1 MKKVTLIFLSVALL
15 LGFAACA
22 TPQTTDSTAQEDA
35 LFPMPDSG
43 TGLWGV
49 VDREGN
55 VVVQPEY
62 SYIGAFDEKGYASV
76 ILADQPDIG
85 YIDTKGNYYSIHEHT
100 PDQVL
105 AYGENGLAPKKDE
118 DGYYGYVNEAGEWV
132 IQPEYEGAE
141 LFQNGLACVTYT
153 VPGDMVPSRAFIN
166 EKGTEVVPPEKWAN
180 YPEFAQNGLANVE
193 TGNDYMDATAALRY
207 RLYAYYYGLNTVNK
221 ATYEKILA
229 NPDAYQPKNKGRNFL
244 VDNYFNEEDSISD
257 GSEYPTY
264 LEAVYYPMD
273 FYCGYMDKTG
283 NIRIPLQFYRALPF
297 SKNGFAL
304 VGDIWS
310 EGLFGIIDANG
321 EFVVKPKFLDVTG
334 FDKNGMSLAQENSA
348 EGLWGVI
355 NEKGEWVVKP
365 QYKND
370 EETTRIGRMDYDYW
384 YEYEHLQNKDGL
396 YGYIDESYDYF
407 IRPQFKQ
414 ACPFAENG
422 HAWVQDKAGLWGM
435 IDKTGAYVIQPSYKN
450 YRGVYNG
457 LYLVQDAKGLW
468 GYIDDKEAYVI
479 SPR

>member
-1 MKKVTLIFLSVALL
+1 M
-15 LGFAACA
+15 
-22 TPQTTDSTAQEDA
+22 
-35 LFPMPDSG
+35 
-43 TGLWGV
+43 
-49 VDREGN
+49 
-55 VVVQPEY
+55 
-62 SYIGAFDEKGYASV
+62 
-76 ILADQPDIG
+76 
-85 YIDTKGNYYSIHEHT
+85 
-100 PDQVL
+100 
-105 AYGENGLAPKKDE
+105 
-118 DGYYGYVNEAGEWV
+118 

-193 TGNDYMDATAALRY
+193 TGSDYMDATAALRY

-244 VDNYFNEEDSISD
+244 VDNYFNEEDSTSD

-365 QYKND
+365 QYK
-370 EETTRIGRMDYDYW
+370 M
-384 YEYEHLQNKDGL
+384 
-396 YGYIDESYDYF
+396 
-407 IRPQFKQ
+407 
-414 ACPFAENG
+414 
-422 HAWVQDKAGLWGM
+422 M
-435 IDKTGAYVIQPSYKN
+435 KN
-450 YRGVYNG
+450 Y
-457 LYLVQDAKGLW
+457 
-468 GYIDDKEAYVI
+468 KESGGWTTTTGMNTNTCRTRTACTAI
-479 SPR
+479 STKAMIISSGRSSSRRAPSRRTGMPGCRIKLDCGG